1 MNEINKT
8 KIAIERCKKAFSLKP
23 ALGKGTASSKARITN
38 GLTCEIQEGDWKFV
52 ADMPESAGGNSKGP
66 TPGVYGRAA
75 LGSCLAIGYM
85 MKAAEMN
92 IAINHLEV
100 EVQADYD
107 DGALFGTAEKNIP
120 PGYIEVRYSV
130 NIESDAPEEKIISML
145 NEADAHS
152 PYLDVFSRAQ
162 KCSRKINIVSPKTI
176 V

>member
-1 MNEINKT
+1 MNYVDKIKT
-8 KIAIERCKKAFSLKP
+8 ALGRTKTALSLKP
-23 ALGKGTASSKARITN
+23 ALGLGTGVSKVRVTN
-38 GLTCEIQEGDWKFV
+38 GLTCEIQEGSWKFM
-52 ADMPESAGGNSKGP
+52 ADMPASVGGNNLGP

-92 IAINHLEV
+92 LPIYNLEV
-100 EVQADYD
+100 EVHADYD
-107 DGALFGTAEKNIP
+107 DGALLGTATKTTP
-120 PGYIEVRYSV
+120 PGYLDVRYTIH
-130 NIESDAPEEKIISML
+130 IESDASEEKIIAML

-162 KCSRKINIVSPKTI
+162 NCTRKIHIVSPKNL